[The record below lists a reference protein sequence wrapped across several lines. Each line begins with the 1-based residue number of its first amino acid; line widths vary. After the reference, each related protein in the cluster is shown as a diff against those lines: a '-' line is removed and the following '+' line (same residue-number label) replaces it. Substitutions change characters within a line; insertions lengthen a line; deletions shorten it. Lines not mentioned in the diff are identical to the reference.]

1 MANSQSVA
9 TQFKRD
15 LLCAKHAFG
24 TTVVRGATTKDT
36 FKMALYLTSASRGA
50 SDTTYDTTGEL
61 AGTGGYT
68 QGGVAVTNADEP
80 ATSGTTAYWT
90 PSAYVEWT
98 SFTSS
103 GAFDAALL
111 YNDTSASDLAVA
123 VFTFGSQSIT
133 SGTFR
138 LTMPTNNASTGLI
151 RIA

>member
-1 MANSQSVA
+1 MANAAGVCTS
-9 TQFKRD
+9 FKKE
-15 LLCAKHAFG
+15 LLKGLHAFG
-24 TTVVRGATTKDT
+24 SSVVRAGTTKDT
-36 FKMALYLTSASRGA
+36 FKLALYLASASRGVT
-50 SDTTYDTTGEL
+50 DTAYSTTGEL

-68 QGGVAVTNADEP
+68 QGGVAVTNATEP
-80 ATSGTTAYWT
+80 DTSGTTAFWT
-90 PSAYVEWT
+90 PSSYVEWT

-111 YNDTSASDLAVA
+111 YNDTSAGKLAVA

-138 LTMPTNNASTGLI
+138 LTMPVNDASTGLL